1 MKNFIQEDDYILLTA
16 GSGKVSGDPVIVGN
30 IPAVCITDVDA
41 NNQCAC
47 RVNGVFSLSVTGA
60 DNAGNAAVAEGDIV
74 YMDSGVLNVDN
85 VAGVKFGYALAA
97 VSSGATT
104 TINVLLAK

>member
-1 MKNFIQEDDYILLTA
+1 MKNFVQEDDNILLTA

-47 RVNGVFSLSVTGA
+47 RVNGVFSLAVLGE
-60 DNAGNAAVAEGDIV
+60 DGVGNSAVAEGDIV
-74 YMDSGVLNVDN
+74 YMDSGVLNVDDTN
-85 VAGVKFGYALAA
+85 GVKFGYALGA
-97 VSSGATT
+97 VGSGLTA